1 MQIVAESVDK
11 LRKSLKQ
18 GKAVFA
24 FLGPILPT
32 KIAKSLVSQ
41 PSYIKIIRLLY
52 SISMGINITS
62 RVGGLD
68 GWRIECIWAL

>member
-1 MQIVAESVDK
+1 VRIVGESVEK

-32 KIAKSLVSQ
+32 KIANSLVRQ
-41 PSYIKIIRLLY
+41 PSYIKIVRLLY
-52 SISMGINITS
+52 SMGINFTS

-68 GWRIECIWAL
+68 SWRIECI